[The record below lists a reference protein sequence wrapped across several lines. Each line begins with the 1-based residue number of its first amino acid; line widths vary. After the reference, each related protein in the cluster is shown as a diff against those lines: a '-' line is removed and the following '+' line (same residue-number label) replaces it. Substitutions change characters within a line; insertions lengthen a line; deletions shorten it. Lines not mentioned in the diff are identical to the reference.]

1 MAKIL
6 DQPRYKC
13 ALAAMQTVQSITGAI
28 PVLHS
33 GPGCA
38 AKLNDNNGT
47 SGRYSPN
54 IFPCTSIS
62 EKEVVFGGSDKLRS
76 TIHNALRV
84 IDADVFVVLSGCT
97 GEIIG
102 DDIKEVAQ
110 EFEEEDK
117 PVIWAKTPGFKGN
130 NYVGHDWIL
139 KSIFEQYLNRPE
151 IRDER
156 EEQILASGSAT
167 IKGLVN
173 IFAGPPQQDPY
184 WLGNLREIENLIS
197 AIGLKPNTIF
207 GFGRG
212 IENIKN
218 AARAEF
224 TILISPWVGLESA
237 KYLETKFKIPL
248 LHYPIL
254 PIGASETTKFLRA
267 VQEFTGIDKNSVER
281 VISEKEAEFYYYI
294 ERFADT
300 LLETR
305 ILGKRFTVV
314 SDSQYTMAVT
324 KFLVNDM
331 GLFPEKL
338 FITDDA
344 PEAFR
349 TQIANEISN
358 LNYGIQA
365 EVQFTTDGH
374 DIQEQIRKTDFAGT
388 PLIIGS
394 NWEKKLATEIGAHYV
409 NVSYPM
415 LEKLVINDHIAG
427 YSGGLHLL
435 EQIFTAALSKL
446 KL

>member
-13 ALAAMQTVQSITGAI
+13 ALAAMQTVQAITGAI
-28 PVLHS
+28 PILHS

-62 EKEVVFGGSDKLRS
+62 EKEVVFGGSAKLRS
-76 TIHNALRV
+76 TIENAIKV
-84 IDADVFVVLSGCT
+84 IDADLFVVLSGCT

-102 DDIKEVAQ
+102 DDIEEVAGNFADA
-110 EFEEEDK
+110 EK

-139 KSIFEQYLNRPE
+139 KSIFEQYLADAEPQTE
-151 IRDER
+151 
-156 EEQILASGSAT
+156 
-167 IKGLVN
+167 KGLVN
-173 IFAGPPQQDPY
+173 LFVAPPQQDPY

-212 IENIKN
+212 LENLKKIPN
-218 AARAEF
+218 AEF
-224 TILISPWVGLESA
+224 TILVSPWAGLDSA
-237 KYLETKFKIPL
+237 KYLERRFGIKL
-248 LHYPIL
+248 LQYPVL
-254 PIGASETTKFLRA
+254 PIGATETTKFLRA
-267 VQEFTGIDKNSVER
+267 VQEFTGADKELVER
-281 VISEKEAEFYYYI
+281 VITEKEAEFYYYI

-314 SDSQYTMAVT
+314 SDSEYTIAVT

-331 GLFPEKL
+331 GLFPEKV

-344 PEAFR
+344 PKSF
-349 TQIANEISN
+349 QQKISDELKE
-358 LNYGIQA
+358 LNYGIKA
-365 EVQFTTDGH
+365 EVQFSTDGH
-374 DIQEQIRKTDFAGT
+374 DIHEQIKAADFAGT

-394 NWEKKLATEIGAHYV
+394 NWEKKLALELGAHYV

-435 EQIFTAALSKL
+435 EQIYTAAMSKL

>member
-13 ALAAMQTVQSITGAI
+13 ALAAMQTVHAITGAI

-47 SGRYSPN
+47 SGRFSPN
-54 IFPCTSIS
+54 IFPCSSVS
-62 EKEVVFGGSDKLRS
+62 EKEVVFGGTGKLRS
-76 TIHNALRV
+76 TIENALKV
-84 IDADVFVVLSGCT
+84 IDADLFVVLSGCT
-97 GEIIG
+97 SEIIG
-102 DDIKEVAQ
+102 DDIEEVAGNFSG
-110 EFEEEDK
+110 EKK
-117 PVIWAKTPGFKGN
+117 PVLWAKTPGFKGN
-130 NYVGHDWIL
+130 NYLGHDWIL
-139 KSIFEQYLNRPE
+139 KSIFEQYL
-151 IRDER
+151 ER
-156 EEQILASGSAT
+156 EEVLSSYSNADGEVVKE
-167 IKGLVN
+167 KGLVN
-173 IFAGPPQQDPY
+173 LFVSPPQQDPY
-184 WLGNLREIENLIS
+184 WLGNLREIEALLS

-212 IENIKN
+212 IENIKKIPQ
-218 AARAEF
+218 AEY
-224 TILISPWVGLESA
+224 TILVSPWTGLESA
-237 KYLETKFKIPL
+237 KYLERRFGIKL
-248 LHYPIL
+248 LQYPVL
-254 PIGASETTKFLRA
+254 PIGATETSKFLRA
-267 VQEFTGIDKNSVER
+267 VQEFTGADKELTEK
-281 VISEKEAEFYYYI
+281 VIAEKEAEFYYYI

-305 ILGKRFTVV
+305 ILGKRFAVA
-314 SDSQYTMAVT
+314 SDSEYSIAVT

-331 GLFPEKL
+331 GLFPEKV

-344 PEAFR
+344 PKSFQQKITDEV
-349 TQIANEISN
+349 NN
-358 LNYGIQA
+358 LNYGIKTP
-365 EVQFTTDGH
+365 VQFTTDGH
-374 DIQEQIRKTDFAGT
+374 DIHEQIKASDFAGT

-394 NWEKKLATEIGAHYV
+394 NWEKKLAAELGAHFV

-435 EQIFTAALSKL
+435 EQIFTAAMSKL

>member
-13 ALAAMQTVQSITGAI
+13 ALAAMQTVQSIPGAI

-62 EKEVVFGGSDKLRS
+62 EKEVVFGGSNKLRS
-76 TIHNALRV
+76 TIENALKV
-84 IDADVFVVLSGCT
+84 IDADLFVVLSGCT

-102 DDIKEVAQ
+102 DDIEEVAGNFADA
-110 EFEEEDK
+110 EK
-117 PVIWAKTPGFKGN
+117 PVVWSKTPGFKGN

-139 KSIFEQYLNRPE
+139 KSIFEQYLS
-151 IRDER
+151 RDDVAEFIETKGR
-156 EEQILASGSAT
+156 E
-167 IKGLVN
+167 KGLVN
-173 IFAGPPQQDPY
+173 IFVAPPQQDPY

-207 GFGRG
+207 GFGRSL
-212 IENIKN
+212 ENLKK
-218 AARAEF
+218 AATAEF
-224 TILISPWVGLESA
+224 TVLVSPWAGLESA
-237 KYLETKFKIPL
+237 KYLERRYGVKL
-248 LHYPIL
+248 LQYPVL

-267 VQEFTGIDKNSVER
+267 VQEFTGADKELVER
-281 VISEKEAEFYYYI
+281 VITEKEAEFYYYI

-305 ILGKRFTVV
+305 ILGKRFTVA
-314 SDSQYTMAVT
+314 SDSQYAIAVT

-331 GLFPEKL
+331 GLFPEKV

-344 PEAFR
+344 PKSFQQKITDEL
-349 TQIANEISN
+349 NN
-358 LNYGIQA
+358 LNYGITTP
-365 EVQFTTDGH
+365 VQFTTDGH
-374 DIQEQIRKTDFAGT
+374 DIHEQIKAADFAGT
-388 PLIIGS
+388 PLILGS
-394 NWEKKLATEIGAHYV
+394 NWEKKLAVEIGAHFV

-435 EQIFTAALSKL
+435 EQIFTAAMSKL

>member
-13 ALAAMQTVQSITGAI
+13 ALAAMQTVQAIPGAI
-28 PVLHS
+28 PILHS

-38 AKLNDNNGT
+38 SKLNDNNGT

-62 EKEVVFGGSDKLRS
+62 EKEVVFGGTNKLRS
-76 TIHNALRV
+76 TIENALKV
-84 IDADVFVVLSGCT
+84 IDADLFVVLSGCT

-102 DDIKEVAQ
+102 DDIEEVTGNFTDA
-110 EFEEEDK
+110 EK
-117 PVIWAKTPGFKGN
+117 PVLWAKTPGFKGN

-139 KSIFEQYLNRPE
+139 KSIFEQYLDDSTGTE
-151 IRDER
+151 
-156 EEQILASGSAT
+156 
-167 IKGLVN
+167 KGLVN
-173 IFAGPPQQDPY
+173 LFVAPPQQDPY
-184 WLGNLREIENLIS
+184 WLGNLREIENLLT

-212 IENIKN
+212 IENLKKIPN
-218 AARAEF
+218 AEF
-224 TILISPWVGLESA
+224 TILVSPWAGRESA
-237 KYLETKFKIPL
+237 KYLQSRFNIPL
-248 LHYPIL
+248 LQYPVL
-254 PIGASETTKFLRA
+254 PIGATETTKFLRA
-267 VQEFTGIDKNSVER
+267 VQEFTGIDKDLVEK
-281 VISEKEAEFYYYI
+281 VITEKEAEFYYYI

-314 SDSQYTMAVT
+314 SDSEYAIAVT

-331 GLFPEKL
+331 GLFPEKV

-344 PEAFR
+344 PKSFQQKITDE
-349 TQIANEISN
+349 TNQ
-358 LNYGIQA
+358 LNYGITT

-374 DIQEQIRKTDFAGT
+374 DIHEQIKNFDFAGT

-394 NWEKKLATEIGAHYV
+394 NWEKKLAAELGAHYV

-435 EQIFTAALSKL
+435 EQIFTAAMSKL

>member
-13 ALAAMQTVQSITGAI
+13 ALAAMQTVHAITGAI

-47 SGRYSPN
+47 SGRFSPN
-54 IFPCTSIS
+54 IFPCSSVS
-62 EKEVVFGGSDKLRS
+62 EKEVVFGGTGKLRS
-76 TIHNALRV
+76 TIENALKV
-84 IDADVFVVLSGCT
+84 IDADLFVVLSGCT
-97 GEIIG
+97 SEIIG
-102 DDIKEVAQ
+102 DDIEEVAGNFSG
-110 EFEEEDK
+110 EKK
-117 PVIWAKTPGFKGN
+117 PVLWAKTPGFKGN
-130 NYVGHDWIL
+130 NYLGHDWIL
-139 KSIFEQYLNRPE
+139 KSIFEQYLE
-151 IRDER
+151 RDEVLSSYSNADG
-156 EEQILASGSAT
+156 EVVKE
-167 IKGLVN
+167 KGLVN
-173 IFAGPPQQDPY
+173 LFVSPPQQDPY
-184 WLGNLREIENLIS
+184 WLGNLREIEALLS

-212 IENIKN
+212 IENIKKIPQ
-218 AARAEF
+218 AEY
-224 TILISPWVGLESA
+224 TILVSPWTGLESA
-237 KYLETKFKIPL
+237 KYLERRFGIKL
-248 LHYPIL
+248 LQYPVL
-254 PIGASETTKFLRA
+254 PIGATETSKFLRA
-267 VQEFTGIDKNSVER
+267 VQEFTGADKELTEK
-281 VISEKEAEFYYYI
+281 VIAEKEAEFYYYI

-305 ILGKRFTVV
+305 ILGKRFAVA
-314 SDSQYTMAVT
+314 SDSEYSIAVT

-331 GLFPEKL
+331 GLFPEKV

-344 PEAFR
+344 PKSFQQKITDEV
-349 TQIANEISN
+349 NN
-358 LNYGIQA
+358 LNYGIKTP
-365 EVQFTTDGH
+365 VQFTTDGH
-374 DIQEQIRKTDFAGT
+374 DIHEQIKAADFAGT

-394 NWEKKLATEIGAHYV
+394 NWEKKLAAELGAHFV

-435 EQIFTAALSKL
+435 EQIFTAAMSKL

>member
-13 ALAAMQTVQSITGAI
+13 ALAAMQTVQAITGAI
-28 PVLHS
+28 PILHS

-62 EKEVVFGGSDKLRS
+62 EKEVVFGGSAKLRS
-76 TIHNALRV
+76 TIENALKV
-84 IDADVFVVLSGCT
+84 IDADLFVVLSGCT

-102 DDIKEVAQ
+102 DDIEEVAGNFADA
-110 EFEEEDK
+110 EK

-139 KSIFEQYLNRPE
+139 KSIFEQYLADAEPQTE
-151 IRDER
+151 
-156 EEQILASGSAT
+156 
-167 IKGLVN
+167 KGLVN
-173 IFAGPPQQDPY
+173 LFVAPPQQDPY
-184 WLGNLREIENLIS
+184 WLGNLREIESLIS

-212 IENIKN
+212 LENLKKIPN
-218 AARAEF
+218 AEC
-224 TILISPWVGLESA
+224 TILVSPWAGLDSA
-237 KYLETKFKIPL
+237 KYLERRFGIKL
-248 LHYPIL
+248 LQYPVL
-254 PIGASETTKFLRA
+254 PIGATETTKFLRA
-267 VQEFTGIDKNSVER
+267 VQEFTGADKELVER
-281 VISEKEAEFYYYI
+281 VITEKEAEFYYYI

-314 SDSQYTMAVT
+314 SDSEYTIAVT

-331 GLFPEKL
+331 GLFPEKV

-344 PEAFR
+344 PKSF
-349 TQIANEISN
+349 QQKISDELKE
-358 LNYGIQA
+358 LNYGIKA

-374 DIQEQIRKTDFAGT
+374 DIHEQIKAADFAGT

-394 NWEKKLATEIGAHYV
+394 NWEKKLALELGAHYV

-435 EQIFTAALSKL
+435 EQIYTAAMSKL

>member
-13 ALAAMQTVQSITGAI
+13 ALAAMQTVQAITGAI
-28 PVLHS
+28 PILHS

-62 EKEVVFGGSDKLRS
+62 EKEVVFGGSAKLRS
-76 TIHNALRV
+76 TIENALKV
-84 IDADVFVVLSGCT
+84 IDADLFVVLSGCT

-102 DDIKEVAQ
+102 DDIEEVAGNFADA
-110 EFEEEDK
+110 EK

-139 KSIFEQYLNRPE
+139 KSIFEQYLAEAEPQTE
-151 IRDER
+151 
-156 EEQILASGSAT
+156 
-167 IKGLVN
+167 KGLVN
-173 IFAGPPQQDPY
+173 LFVAPPQQDPY
-184 WLGNLREIENLIS
+184 WLGNLREIESLIS

-212 IENIKN
+212 LENLKKISN
-218 AARAEF
+218 AEF
-224 TILISPWVGLESA
+224 TILVSPWAGLDSA
-237 KYLETKFKIPL
+237 KYLERRFGIKL
-248 LHYPIL
+248 LQYPVL
-254 PIGASETTKFLRA
+254 PIGATETTKFLRA
-267 VQEFTGIDKNSVER
+267 VQEFTGADKELVER
-281 VISEKEAEFYYYI
+281 VITEKEAEFYYYI

-314 SDSQYTMAVT
+314 SDSEYTIAVT

-331 GLFPEKL
+331 GLFPEKV

-344 PEAFR
+344 PKSF
-349 TQIANEISN
+349 QQKISDELKE
-358 LNYGIQA
+358 LNYGIKA

-374 DIQEQIRKTDFAGT
+374 DIHEQIKAADFAGT

-394 NWEKKLATEIGAHYV
+394 NWEKKLALELGAHYV

-435 EQIFTAALSKL
+435 EQIYTAAMSKL

>member
-13 ALAAMQTVQSITGAI
+13 ALAAMQTVQSIPGAI

-38 AKLNDNNGT
+38 EKLNDNNGT

-62 EKEVVFGGSDKLRS
+62 EKEVVFGGSEKLRT

-84 IDADVFVVLSGCT
+84 IDADLFVVLSGCT

-102 DDIKEVAQ
+102 DDIQEVAE
-110 EFEEEDK
+110 EFEDEEK
-117 PVIWAKTPGFKGN
+117 PVVWAKTPGFKGN

-139 KSIFEQYLNRPE
+139 KSIFEQLLRGDNYVPGTE
-151 IRDER
+151 
-156 EEQILASGSAT
+156 
-167 IKGLVN
+167 KGLVN

-184 WLGNLREIENLIS
+184 WLGNLREIERLIS

-207 GFGRG
+207 GFGRS
-212 IENIKN
+212 IENVKKVAN
-218 AARAEF
+218 AQF

-237 KYLETKFKIPL
+237 KYLEKKFNIPL
-248 LHYPIL
+248 LHYPVL

-267 VQEFTGIDKNSVER
+267 VQEFTGADKELTEK
-281 VISEKEAEFYYYI
+281 VIADNEAEFYYYI
-294 ERFADT
+294 ERFANT

-331 GLFPEKL
+331 GLFPEKV

-344 PEAFR
+344 PESHR
-349 TQIANEISN
+349 EKIVNEISN

-365 EVQFTTDGH
+365 QVQFTTDGH
-374 DIQEQIRKTDFAGT
+374 DIHEQIKKTDFAGT

-394 NWEKKLATEIGAHYV
+394 NWEKKLALEIGGHYV

-415 LEKLVINDHIAG
+415 LEKLVMNDHIAG

-435 EQIFTAALSKL
+435 EQIFSAAMSKL

>member
-13 ALAAMQTVQSITGAI
+13 ALAAMQTVHAIPGAI

-38 AKLNDNNGT
+38 AKLNDNNGN

-62 EKEVVFGGSDKLRS
+62 EKEVVFGGTAKLRS
-76 TIHNALRV
+76 TIENALKV
-84 IDADVFVVLSGCT
+84 IDADLFVVLSGCT

-102 DDIKEVAQ
+102 DDIEEVVGNFANA
-110 EFEEEDK
+110 EK

-139 KSIFEQYLNRPE
+139 KSLFEQYLAEAEPQTE
-151 IRDER
+151 
-156 EEQILASGSAT
+156 
-167 IKGLVN
+167 KGLVN
-173 IFAGPPQQDPY
+173 LFVAPPQQDPY
-184 WLGNLREIENLIS
+184 WLGNLREIESLLS
-197 AIGLKPNTIF
+197 SIGLKPNTIF

-212 IENIKN
+212 LENVKKIPN
-218 AARAEF
+218 AEF
-224 TILISPWVGLESA
+224 TILVSPWAGLESA
-237 KYLETKFKIPL
+237 KYLERRFGIKL
-248 LHYPIL
+248 LQYPVL

-267 VQEFTGIDKNSVER
+267 VADFTGADKELVER
-281 VISEKEAEFYYYI
+281 VITEKEAEFYYYI

-314 SDSQYTMAVT
+314 SDSEYTIAVT

-338 FITDDA
+338 FIVDDA
-344 PEAFR
+344 PKSFQQKITDEV
-349 TQIANEISN
+349 NN
-358 LNYGIQA
+358 LNYGITTQ
-365 EVQFTTDGH
+365 VQFTTDGH
-374 DIQEQIRKTDFAGT
+374 DIHEQIKNLDFAGT

-394 NWEKKLATEIGAHYV
+394 NWEKKLAAELGAHYV

-427 YSGGLHLL
+427 YTGGLHLL
-435 EQIFTAALSKL
+435 EQIFTAAMSKL

>member
-13 ALAAMQTVQSITGAI
+13 ALAAMQTVHAIPGAI

-62 EKEVVFGGSDKLRS
+62 EKEVVFGGTNKLRS
-76 TIHNALRV
+76 TIENALKV
-84 IDADVFVVLSGCT
+84 IDADLFVVLSGCT

-102 DDIKEVAQ
+102 DDIEEVASNFADA
-110 EFEEEDK
+110 EK

-139 KSIFEQYLNRPE
+139 KSIFEQYLE
-151 IRDER
+151 RDEAVKVWVNADG
-156 EEQILASGSAT
+156 EPEKE
-167 IKGLVN
+167 KGLVN
-173 IFAGPPQQDPY
+173 LFVAPPQQDPY
-184 WLGNLREIENLIS
+184 WLGNLREIESLLS
-197 AIGLKPNTIF
+197 EIGLKPNTIF

-212 IENIKN
+212 LENLKKIPK
-218 AARAEF
+218 AEY
-224 TILISPWVGLESA
+224 TILVSPWAGLESA
-237 KYLETKFKIPL
+237 KYLERRFGIKL
-248 LHYPIL
+248 LQYPVL
-254 PIGASETTKFLRA
+254 PIGATETTKFLRA
-267 VQEFTGIDKNSVER
+267 VSEFTGADKDLTER
-281 VISEKEAEFYYYI
+281 VIAEKEAEFYYYI

-314 SDSQYTMAVT
+314 SDSEYTLAVT

-331 GLFPEKL
+331 GLFPEKV

-344 PEAFR
+344 PKAFQQKI
-349 TQIANEISN
+349 TDELNQ
-358 LNYGIQA
+358 LNYGITT
-365 EVQFTTDGH
+365 ELQFTTDGH
-374 DIQEQIRKTDFAGT
+374 DIHEQIKALDFAGT
-388 PLIIGS
+388 PLIVGS
-394 NWEKKLATEIGAHYV
+394 NWEKKLALEMGAHYV

-435 EQIFTAALSKL
+435 EQIYTAAMSKL

>member
-62 EKEVVFGGSDKLRS
+62 EKEVVFGGSNKLKS
-76 TIHNALRV
+76 TIENALKV
-84 IDADVFVVLSGCT
+84 IDADLFVVLSGCT

-102 DDIKEVAQ
+102 DDIEEVANN
-110 EFEEEDK
+110 FADAKK

-139 KSIFEQYLNRPE
+139 KSIFEQYL
-151 IRDER
+151 ER
-156 EEQILASGSAT
+156 EEVQAELDELEESSGT
-167 IKGLVN
+167 RTEKGLVN
-173 IFAGPPQQDPY
+173 LFVAPPQQDPY
-184 WLGNLREIENLIS
+184 WLGNLREIENLLTS
-197 AIGLKPNTIF
+197 IGLKPNTIF

-212 IENIKN
+212 LDNLKKVP
-218 AARAEF
+218 RAEF
-224 TILISPWVGLESA
+224 TILVSPWAGLESA
-237 KYLETKFKIPL
+237 KFLERRYGIKL
-248 LHYPIL
+248 LQYPVL

-267 VQEFTGIDKNSVER
+267 VQEFTGADKNLVEK
-281 VISEKEAEFYYYI
+281 VITEKEAEFYYYI

-305 ILGKRFTVV
+305 ILGKRFTVA

-331 GLFPEKL
+331 GLFPEKV

-374 DIQEQIRKTDFAGT
+374 DIHEQIKKTDFAGT

-394 NWEKKLATEIGAHYV
+394 NWEKKLAAEIGAHYV

-435 EQIFTAALSKL
+435 EQIFSAAMSKL

>member
-13 ALAAMQTVQSITGAI
+13 ALAAMQTVHAIPGAI

-62 EKEVVFGGSDKLRS
+62 EKEVVFGGSNKLRS
-76 TIHNALRV
+76 TIENALKV
-84 IDADVFVVLSGCT
+84 IDADLFVVLSGCT

-102 DDIKEVAQ
+102 DDIEEVAGNFADS
-110 EFEEEDK
+110 EK
-117 PVIWAKTPGFKGN
+117 PVLWAKTPGFKGN

-139 KSIFEQYLNRPE
+139 KSIFQQYFE
-151 IRDER
+151 RDEVVAAYSDSNG
-156 EEQILASGSAT
+156 EVKKE
-167 IKGLVN
+167 KGLVN
-173 IFAGPPQQDPY
+173 LFVAPPQQDPY
-184 WLGNLREIENLIS
+184 WLGNLREIESLLS

-212 IENIKN
+212 LDNLKKIPQ
-218 AARAEF
+218 AEY
-224 TILISPWVGLESA
+224 TILVSPWAGTESA
-237 KYLETKFKIPL
+237 KYLERRFGIPL
-248 LHYPIL
+248 LQYPVL
-254 PIGASETTKFLRA
+254 PIGATETTKFLRA
-267 VQEFTGIDKNSVER
+267 VQEFTGIDKVAVEK
-281 VISEKEAEFYYYI
+281 VIEEKEAEFYYYI

-305 ILGKRFTVV
+305 ILGKRFAVA
-314 SDSQYTMAVT
+314 SDSEYAIAVT

-331 GLFPEKL
+331 GLFPEKV

-344 PEAFR
+344 PKAFQQKI
-349 TQIANEISN
+349 TDELNN
-358 LNYGIQA
+358 LNYGITTP
-365 EVQFTTDGH
+365 VQFTTDGH
-374 DIQEQIRKTDFAGT
+374 EIHEQIKAADFAGT
-388 PLIIGS
+388 PLILGS
-394 NWEKKLATEIGAHYV
+394 NWEKKLAADIGAHFV

-435 EQIFTAALSKL
+435 EQIFTAAMSKL

>member
-13 ALAAMQTVQSITGAI
+13 ALAAMQTVQSIPGAI
-28 PVLHS
+28 PILHS

-38 AKLNDNNGT
+38 SKLNDNNGT

-84 IDADVFVVLSGCT
+84 IDADLFVVLSGCT

-102 DDIKEVAQ
+102 DDIKEVAE
-110 EFEEEDK
+110 EFEDEDK
-117 PVIWAKTPGFKGN
+117 IVVWAKTPGFKGN

-139 KSIFEQYLNRPE
+139 KSIFEQFLSRE
-151 IRDER
+151 DVR
-156 EEQILASGSAT
+156 EEILEAGT
-167 IKGLVN
+167 EKGLVN

-212 IENIKN
+212 IENIKK

-237 KYLETKFKIPL
+237 QYLETKFKIPL
-248 LHYPIL
+248 LHYKIL
-254 PIGASETTKFLRA
+254 PVGATETTKFLRA
-267 VQEFTGIDKNSVER
+267 VQEFTGADKNLVEK

-331 GLFPEKL
+331 GLFPEKV

-344 PEAFR
+344 PEKFR
-349 TQIANEISN
+349 TEIANEISKV
-358 LNYGIQA
+358 NYGIQA
-365 EVQFTTDGH
+365 
-374 DIQEQIRKTDFAGT
+374 
-388 PLIIGS
+388 
-394 NWEKKLATEIGAHYV
+394 
-409 NVSYPM
+409 
-415 LEKLVINDHIAG
+415 
-427 YSGGLHLL
+427 
-435 EQIFTAALSKL
+435 
-446 KL
+446 

>member
-13 ALAAMQTVQSITGAI
+13 ALAAMQTVQAIPGAI
-28 PVLHS
+28 PILHS

-62 EKEVVFGGSDKLRS
+62 EKEVVFGGSSKLRS
-76 TIHNALRV
+76 TIENALKV
-84 IDADVFVVLSGCT
+84 IDADLFVVLSGCT

-102 DDIKEVAQ
+102 DDIEEVAGNFANA
-110 EFEEEDK
+110 EK

-139 KSIFEQYLNRPE
+139 KSLFEQYLAEAEPAKE
-151 IRDER
+151 
-156 EEQILASGSAT
+156 
-167 IKGLVN
+167 KGLVN
-173 IFAGPPQQDPY
+173 LFVAPPQQDPY
-184 WLGNLREIENLIS
+184 WLGNLREIESLLQ

-207 GFGRG
+207 GFGRSL
-212 IENIKN
+212 ENIKKLAN
-218 AARAEF
+218 AEF
-224 TILISPWVGLESA
+224 TILVSPWAGLESA
-237 KYLETKFKIPL
+237 KYLERRFGIPL
-248 LHYPIL
+248 LQYPVL

-267 VQEFTGIDKNSVER
+267 VQDFTGADKGLTER
-281 VISEKEAEFYYYI
+281 VIAEKEAEFYYYI

-314 SDSQYTMAVT
+314 SDSEYTIAVT

-338 FITDDA
+338 FIVDDA
-344 PEAFR
+344 PKAFQQKI
-349 TQIANEISN
+349 TDEVNS
-358 LNYGIQA
+358 LNYGIKTQ
-365 EVQFTTDGH
+365 VQFTTDGH
-374 DIQEQIRKTDFAGT
+374 DIQEQIKAMDFAGT

-394 NWEKKLATEIGAHYV
+394 NWEKKLAAELGAHYI

-435 EQIFTAALSKL
+435 EQIYTAAMSKL

>member
-13 ALAAMQTVQSITGAI
+13 ALAAMQTVQSIPGAI

-62 EKEVVFGGSDKLRS
+62 EKEVVFGGSNKLRS
-76 TIHNALRV
+76 TIENALKV
-84 IDADVFVVLSGCT
+84 IDSDLFVVLSGCT

-102 DDIKEVAQ
+102 DDIEEVTGNFTDA
-110 EFEEEDK
+110 EK
-117 PVIWAKTPGFKGN
+117 PVVWAKTPGFKGN

-139 KSIFEQYLNRPE
+139 KSIFEQYLS
-151 IRDER
+151 RDDVSEFIETKGK
-156 EEQILASGSAT
+156 EE
-167 IKGLVN
+167 GLVN
-173 IFAGPPQQDPY
+173 IFVAPPQQDPY

-207 GFGRG
+207 GFGRSL
-212 IENIKN
+212 ENLKK
-218 AARAEF
+218 AATAEF
-224 TILISPWVGLESA
+224 TVLISPWAGLESA
-237 KYLETKFKIPL
+237 KYLERRYGIKL
-248 LHYPIL
+248 LQYPVL
-254 PIGASETTKFLRA
+254 PIGASETSKFLRA
-267 VQEFTGIDKNSVER
+267 VQEFTGADKELTER
-281 VISEKEAEFYYYI
+281 VITEKEAEFYYYI

-305 ILGKRFTVV
+305 ILGKRFTVA
-314 SDSQYTMAVT
+314 SDSQYAIAVT

-331 GLFPEKL
+331 GLFPEKV

-344 PEAFR
+344 PKSFQQKITDEL
-349 TQIANEISN
+349 NN
-358 LNYGIQA
+358 LNYGITTP
-365 EVQFTTDGH
+365 VQFTTDGH
-374 DIQEQIRKTDFAGT
+374 DIHEQIKAADFAGT
-388 PLIIGS
+388 PLILGS
-394 NWEKKLATEIGAHYV
+394 NWEKKLAVEIGAHFV

-435 EQIFTAALSKL
+435 EQIFTAAMSKL

>member
-13 ALAAMQTVQSITGAI
+13 ALAAMQTVHAIPGAI

-62 EKEVVFGGSDKLRS
+62 EKEVVFGGSAKLRS
-76 TIHNALRV
+76 TIENALKV
-84 IDADVFVVLSGCT
+84 IDADLFVVLSGCT

-102 DDIKEVAQ
+102 DDIEEVVSNFADA
-110 EFEEEDK
+110 EK

-139 KSIFEQYLNRPE
+139 KSIFEQYLADAEPQTE
-151 IRDER
+151 
-156 EEQILASGSAT
+156 
-167 IKGLVN
+167 KGLVN
-173 IFAGPPQQDPY
+173 LFVAPPQQDPY
-184 WLGNLREIENLIS
+184 WLGNLREIESLLS
-197 AIGLKPNTIF
+197 SIGLKPNTIF
-207 GFGRG
+207 GFGRSL
-212 IENIKN
+212 ENLKKIPN
-218 AARAEF
+218 AEF
-224 TILISPWVGLESA
+224 TILVSPWVGLDSA
-237 KYLETKFKIPL
+237 KYLERRFGIKL
-248 LHYPIL
+248 LQYPVL
-254 PIGASETTKFLRA
+254 PIGATETTKFLRA
-267 VQEFTGIDKNSVER
+267 VSEFTGADKELTER
-281 VISEKEAEFYYYI
+281 VITEKEAEFYYYI

-305 ILGKRFTVV
+305 ILGKRFSVV
-314 SDSQYTMAVT
+314 SDSEYTIAVT

-331 GLFPEKL
+331 GLFPEKV

-344 PEAFR
+344 PKSFQQKITDEL
-349 TQIANEISN
+349 NS
-358 LNYGIQA
+358 LNYGITTQ
-365 EVQFTTDGH
+365 VQFTTDGH
-374 DIQEQIRKTDFAGT
+374 DIHEQIKNLDFAGT

-394 NWEKKLATEIGAHYV
+394 NWEKKLAAELGAHYV

-435 EQIFTAALSKL
+435 EQIYTAAMSKL

>member
-1 MAKIL
+1 
-6 DQPRYKC
+6 
-13 ALAAMQTVQSITGAI
+13 MQTVQAITGAI
-28 PVLHS
+28 PILHS

-62 EKEVVFGGSDKLRS
+62 EKEVVFGGSAKLRS
-76 TIHNALRV
+76 TIENALKV
-84 IDADVFVVLSGCT
+84 IDADLFVVLSGCT

-102 DDIKEVAQ
+102 DDIEEVAGNFADA
-110 EFEEEDK
+110 EK

-139 KSIFEQYLNRPE
+139 KSIFEQYLADAEPQTE
-151 IRDER
+151 
-156 EEQILASGSAT
+156 
-167 IKGLVN
+167 KGLVN
-173 IFAGPPQQDPY
+173 LFVAPPQQDPY
-184 WLGNLREIENLIS
+184 WLGNLREIESLIS

-212 IENIKN
+212 LENLKKIPN
-218 AARAEF
+218 AEF
-224 TILISPWVGLESA
+224 TILVSPWAGLDSA
-237 KYLETKFKIPL
+237 KYLERRFGIKL
-248 LHYPIL
+248 LQYPVL
-254 PIGASETTKFLRA
+254 PIGATETTKFLRA
-267 VQEFTGIDKNSVER
+267 VQEFTGADKELVER
-281 VISEKEAEFYYYI
+281 VITEKEAEFYYYI

-314 SDSQYTMAVT
+314 SDSEYTIAVT

-331 GLFPEKL
+331 GLFPEKV

-344 PEAFR
+344 PKSF
-349 TQIANEISN
+349 QQKISDELKE
-358 LNYGIQA
+358 LNYGIKA

-374 DIQEQIRKTDFAGT
+374 DIHEQIKAADFAGT

-394 NWEKKLATEIGAHYV
+394 NWEKKLALELGAHYV

-435 EQIFTAALSKL
+435 EQIYTAAMSKL

>member
-13 ALAAMQTVQSITGAI
+13 ALAAMQTVHAITGAI

-47 SGRYSPN
+47 SGRFSPN
-54 IFPCTSIS
+54 IFPCSSVS
-62 EKEVVFGGSDKLRS
+62 EKEVVFGGTGKLRS
-76 TIHNALRV
+76 TIENALKV
-84 IDADVFVVLSGCT
+84 IDADLFVVLSGCT
-97 GEIIG
+97 SEIIG
-102 DDIKEVAQ
+102 DDIEEVAGNFSG
-110 EFEEEDK
+110 EKK
-117 PVIWAKTPGFKGN
+117 PVLWAKTPGFKGN
-130 NYVGHDWIL
+130 NYLGHDWIL
-139 KSIFEQYLNRPE
+139 KSIFEQYL
-151 IRDER
+151 ER
-156 EEQILASGSAT
+156 EEVLSSYSNADGEVVKE
-167 IKGLVN
+167 KGLANLFVS
-173 IFAGPPQQDPY
+173 PPQQDPY
-184 WLGNLREIENLIS
+184 WLGNLREIEALLS

-212 IENIKN
+212 IENIKKIPQ
-218 AARAEF
+218 AEY
-224 TILISPWVGLESA
+224 TILVSPWTGLESA
-237 KYLETKFKIPL
+237 KYLERRFGIKL
-248 LHYPIL
+248 LQYPVL
-254 PIGASETTKFLRA
+254 PIGATETSKFLRA
-267 VQEFTGIDKNSVER
+267 VQEFTGADKELTEK
-281 VISEKEAEFYYYI
+281 VIAEKEAEFYYYI

-305 ILGKRFTVV
+305 ILGKRFAVA
-314 SDSQYTMAVT
+314 SDSEYSIAVT

-331 GLFPEKL
+331 GLFPEKV

-344 PEAFR
+344 PKSFQQKITDEV
-349 TQIANEISN
+349 NN
-358 LNYGIQA
+358 LNYGIKTP
-365 EVQFTTDGH
+365 VQFTTDGH
-374 DIQEQIRKTDFAGT
+374 DIHEQIKAADFAGT

-394 NWEKKLATEIGAHYV
+394 NWEKKLAAELGAHFV

-435 EQIFTAALSKL
+435 EQIFTAAMSKL

>member
-1 MAKIL
+1 MAKVL

-13 ALAAMQTVQSITGAI
+13 ALAAMQTVQAIPGAI
-28 PVLHS
+28 PILHS

-38 AKLNDNNGT
+38 SKLNDNNGT

-62 EKEVVFGGSDKLRS
+62 EKEVVFGGSAKLRS
-76 TIHNALRV
+76 TIENALKV
-84 IDADVFVVLSGCT
+84 IDADLFVVLSGCT

-102 DDIKEVAQ
+102 DDIEEVAGNFSDA
-110 EFEEEDK
+110 EK
-117 PVIWAKTPGFKGN
+117 PVVWAKTPGFKGN

-139 KSIFEQYLNRPE
+139 KSIFEQYFS
-151 IRDER
+151 RDEV
-156 EEQILASGSAT
+156 IDFYSG
-167 IKGLVN
+167 KKEKNLVN
-173 IFAGPPQQDPY
+173 LFVAPPQQDPY
-184 WLGNLREIENLIS
+184 WLGNLRELESLLES
-197 AIGLKPNTIF
+197 IGLKPNTIF

-212 IENIKN
+212 LENLNKIPI
-218 AARAEF
+218 AEF
-224 TILISPWVGLESA
+224 TILVSPWAGLESA
-237 KYLETKFKIPL
+237 KYLEQRFKIPL
-248 LHYPIL
+248 LQYPVL
-254 PIGASETTKFLRA
+254 PIGATETTKFLHA
-267 VQEFTGIDKNSVER
+267 VQEFTGADKALVER
-281 VISEKEAEFYYYI
+281 VIAEKEAEFYYYI

-314 SDSQYTMAVT
+314 SDSQYAIAVT

-331 GLFPEKL
+331 GLFPEKV

-344 PEAFR
+344 PKSSREKI
-349 TQIANEISN
+349 TSQVNE
-358 LNYGIQA
+358 LNYGITT

-374 DIQEQIRKTDFAGT
+374 DIHEQIKQADFAGS
-388 PLIIGS
+388 PLILGS
-394 NWEKKLATEIGAHYV
+394 NWEKKLAASLGAHFV

-435 EQIFTAALSKL
+435 EQIFTAAMSKL

>member
-13 ALAAMQTVQSITGAI
+13 ALAAMQTVQAIPGAI
-28 PVLHS
+28 PILHS

-62 EKEVVFGGSDKLRS
+62 EKEVVFGGSSKLRS
-76 TIHNALRV
+76 TIENALKV
-84 IDADVFVVLSGCT
+84 IDADLFVVLSGCT

-102 DDIKEVAQ
+102 DDIEEVAGNFANA
-110 EFEEEDK
+110 EK

-139 KSIFEQYLNRPE
+139 KSLFEQYLAEAEPAKE
-151 IRDER
+151 
-156 EEQILASGSAT
+156 
-167 IKGLVN
+167 KGLVN
-173 IFAGPPQQDPY
+173 LFVAPPQQDPY
-184 WLGNLREIENLIS
+184 WLGNLREIESLLQ

-207 GFGRG
+207 GFGRSL
-212 IENIKN
+212 ENIKKLAN
-218 AARAEF
+218 AEF
-224 TILISPWVGLESA
+224 TILVSPWAGLESA
-237 KYLETKFKIPL
+237 KYLERRFGIPL
-248 LHYPIL
+248 LQYPVL

-267 VQEFTGIDKNSVER
+267 VQDFTGADKGLTER
-281 VISEKEAEFYYYI
+281 VIAEKEAEFYYYI

-314 SDSQYTMAVT
+314 SDSEYTIAVT

-338 FITDDA
+338 FIVDDA
-344 PEAFR
+344 PKAFQQKI
-349 TQIANEISN
+349 TDEVNS
-358 LNYGIQA
+358 LNYGIKTQ
-365 EVQFTTDGH
+365 VQFTTDGH
-374 DIQEQIRKTDFAGT
+374 DIQEQIKGFDFAGT

-394 NWEKKLATEIGAHYV
+394 NWEKKLAAELGAHFV

-435 EQIFTAALSKL
+435 EQIYTAAMSKL

>member
-13 ALAAMQTVQSITGAI
+13 ALAAMQTVHAIPGAI
-28 PVLHS
+28 PILHS

-62 EKEVVFGGSDKLRS
+62 EKEVVFGGTGKLRS
-76 TIHNALRV
+76 TIENALKV
-84 IDADVFVVLSGCT
+84 IDADLFVVLSGCT

-102 DDIKEVAQ
+102 DDIEEVTGNFVNA
-110 EFEEEDK
+110 EK
-117 PVIWAKTPGFKGN
+117 PVLWAKTPGFKGN

-139 KSIFEQYLNRPE
+139 KSIFEQYLEDAPE
-151 IRDER
+151 TE
-156 EEQILASGSAT
+156 
-167 IKGLVN
+167 KGLVN
-173 IFAGPPQQDPY
+173 LFVAPPQQDPY
-184 WLGNLREIENLIS
+184 WLGNLREIESLLTE
-197 AIGLKPNTIF
+197 IGLKPNTIF
-207 GFGRG
+207 GFGRS
-212 IENIKN
+212 IENLKKIPQ
-218 AARAEF
+218 AEF
-224 TILISPWVGLESA
+224 TILVSPWAGLESA
-237 KYLETKFKIPL
+237 KYLQSRFNIPL
-248 LHYPIL
+248 LQYPVL
-254 PIGASETTKFLRA
+254 PIGATETTKFLRA
-267 VQEFTGIDKNSVER
+267 VQEFTGVDKDLVEK
-281 VISEKEAEFYYYI
+281 VITEKEAEFYYYI

-305 ILGKRFTVV
+305 ILGKRFTVA
-314 SDSQYTMAVT
+314 SDSEYAIAVT

-331 GLFPEKL
+331 GLFPEKV

-344 PEAFR
+344 PKAHQQKIRDEL
-349 TQIANEISN
+349 NN
-358 LNYGIQA
+358 LNYGITTP
-365 EVQFTTDGH
+365 VQFTTDGH
-374 DIQEQIRKTDFAGT
+374 DIHEQIKAADFAGT

-394 NWEKKLATEIGAHYV
+394 NWEKKLAAELGAHYV

-435 EQIFTAALSKL
+435 EQIFTAAMSKL

>member
-13 ALAAMQTVQSITGAI
+13 ALAAMQTVQSIPGAI

-62 EKEVVFGGSDKLRS
+62 EKEVVFGGSNKLRS
-76 TIHNALRV
+76 TIENALKV
-84 IDADVFVVLSGCT
+84 IDADLFVVLSGCT

-102 DDIKEVAQ
+102 DDIEEVAGNFADA
-110 EFEEEDK
+110 EK
-117 PVIWAKTPGFKGN
+117 PVVWAKTPGFKGN

-139 KSIFEQYLNRPE
+139 KSIFEQYLS
-151 IRDER
+151 RDDVAEFIETKGR
-156 EEQILASGSAT
+156 E
-167 IKGLVN
+167 KGLVN
-173 IFAGPPQQDPY
+173 IFVAPPQQDPY

-207 GFGRG
+207 GFGRSL
-212 IENIKN
+212 ENLKK
-218 AARAEF
+218 AATAEF
-224 TILISPWVGLESA
+224 TVLVSPWAGLESA
-237 KYLETKFKIPL
+237 KYLERRYGVKL
-248 LHYPIL
+248 LQYPVL

-267 VQEFTGIDKNSVER
+267 VQEFTGADKELVER
-281 VISEKEAEFYYYI
+281 VITEKEAEFYYYI

-305 ILGKRFTVV
+305 ILGKRFTVA
-314 SDSQYTMAVT
+314 SDSQYAIAVT

-331 GLFPEKL
+331 GLFSEKV

-344 PEAFR
+344 PKSFQQKITDEL
-349 TQIANEISN
+349 NN
-358 LNYGIQA
+358 LNYGITTP
-365 EVQFTTDGH
+365 VQFTTDGH
-374 DIQEQIRKTDFAGT
+374 DIHEQIKAADFAGT
-388 PLIIGS
+388 PLILGS
-394 NWEKKLATEIGAHYV
+394 NWEKKLAVEIGAHFV

-435 EQIFTAALSKL
+435 EQIFTAAMSKL

>member
-13 ALAAMQTVQSITGAI
+13 ALAAMQTVQAIPGAI
-28 PVLHS
+28 PILHS

-62 EKEVVFGGSDKLRS
+62 EKEVVFGGSSKLRS
-76 TIHNALRV
+76 TIENALKV
-84 IDADVFVVLSGCT
+84 IDADLFVVLSGCT

-102 DDIKEVAQ
+102 DDIEEVAGNFADA
-110 EFEEEDK
+110 EK

-139 KSIFEQYLNRPE
+139 KSIFEQYLADSEPQPE
-151 IRDER
+151 
-156 EEQILASGSAT
+156 
-167 IKGLVN
+167 KGLVN
-173 IFAGPPQQDPY
+173 LFVAPPQQDPY
-184 WLGNLREIENLIS
+184 WLGNLREIENLLS
-197 AIGLKPNTIF
+197 SIGLKPNTIF
-207 GFGRG
+207 GFGRSL
-212 IENIKN
+212 ENLKKIPN
-218 AARAEF
+218 AEF
-224 TILISPWVGLESA
+224 TILVSPWAGLESA
-237 KYLETKFKIPL
+237 KYLERRFGIKL
-248 LHYPIL
+248 LQYPVL
-254 PIGASETTKFLRA
+254 PVGATETSKFLRA
-267 VQEFTGIDKNSVER
+267 VQEFTGADKDLVER
-281 VISEKEAEFYYYI
+281 VITEREAEFYYYI

-314 SDSQYTMAVT
+314 SDSEYSIAVT

-331 GLFPEKL
+331 GLFPEKI

-344 PEAFR
+344 PKSF
-349 TQIANEISN
+349 QQKISDEINS
-358 LNYGIQA
+358 LNYGIKT

-374 DIQEQIRKTDFAGT
+374 DIHEQIKAADFAGT

-394 NWEKKLATEIGAHYV
+394 NWEKKLALELGGHYV

-435 EQIFTAALSKL
+435 EQIYTAAMSKL

>member
-13 ALAAMQTVQSITGAI
+13 ALAAMQTVHAITGAI

-47 SGRYSPN
+47 SGRFSPN
-54 IFPCTSIS
+54 IFPCSSVS
-62 EKEVVFGGSDKLRS
+62 EKEVVFGGTGKLRS
-76 TIHNALRV
+76 TIENALKV
-84 IDADVFVVLSGCT
+84 IDADLFVVLSGCT
-97 GEIIG
+97 SEIIG
-102 DDIKEVAQ
+102 DDIEEVAGNFSG
-110 EFEEEDK
+110 EKK
-117 PVIWAKTPGFKGN
+117 PVLWAKTPGFKGN
-130 NYVGHDWIL
+130 NYLGHDWIL
-139 KSIFEQYLNRPE
+139 KSIFEQYL
-151 IRDER
+151 ER
-156 EEQILASGSAT
+156 EEVLSSYSNADGEVVKE
-167 IKGLVN
+167 KGLVN
-173 IFAGPPQQDPY
+173 LFVAPPQQDPY
-184 WLGNLREIENLIS
+184 WLGNLREIEALLS

-212 IENIKN
+212 IENIKKIPQ
-218 AARAEF
+218 AEY
-224 TILISPWVGLESA
+224 TILVSPWTGLESA
-237 KYLETKFKIPL
+237 KYLERRFGIKL
-248 LHYPIL
+248 LQYPVL
-254 PIGASETTKFLRA
+254 PIGATETSKFLRA
-267 VQEFTGIDKNSVER
+267 VQEFTGADKELTEK
-281 VISEKEAEFYYYI
+281 VIAEKEAEFYYYI

-305 ILGKRFTVV
+305 ILGKRFAVA
-314 SDSQYTMAVT
+314 SDSEYSIAVT

-331 GLFPEKL
+331 GLFPEKV

-344 PEAFR
+344 PKSFQQKITDEV
-349 TQIANEISN
+349 NN
-358 LNYGIQA
+358 LNYGIKTP
-365 EVQFTTDGH
+365 VQFTTDGH
-374 DIQEQIRKTDFAGT
+374 EIHEQIKAADFAGT

-394 NWEKKLATEIGAHYV
+394 NWEKKLAADIGAHFV

-435 EQIFTAALSKL
+435 EQIFTAAMSKL